1 MRTSLIYCVSGD
13 VLGSYANF
21 NLSLNNLHILEL
33 GGKFLK
39 KMWCCVGGGVY
50 QDNLVSSTELI
61 M

>member
-33 GGKFLK
+33 GGKK
-39 KMWCCVGGGVY
+39 IWCCVGGGV
-50 QDNLVSSTELI
+50 
-61 M
+61 